1 MGRIKLIISV
11 VAVLAF
17 LLSLWAVP
25 AFLIWVALAWVSTLW
40 LKIVTILVAV
50 IWLALIRP
58 WNIFTDP
65 HFSRFVS
72 DMSKAIKAIFFDW

>member
-1 MGRIKLIISV
+1 MGKIKLIISV
-11 VAVLAF
+11 VTVLAF

-25 AFLIWVALAWVSTLW
+25 AFLIWVALALISTLW

-65 HFSRFVS
+65 NFVPFV
-72 DMSKAIKAIFFDW
+72 KVLEVAIKKIFFD

>member
-1 MGRIKLIISV
+1 MGKIQLIISV
-11 VAVLAF
+11 VKVLAF

-25 AFLIWVALAWVSTLW
+25 ALLIWVALAWIAILW
-40 LKIVTILVAV
+40 LKIVTILLAV

-65 HFSRFVS
+65 HFGPFVS
-72 DMSKAIKAIFFDW
+72 DMSKAIKMIFFDW

>member
-25 AFLIWVALAWVSTLW
+25 AFLIWVALAWISTLW
-40 LKIVTILVAV
+40 LKIVTILLAV

-65 HFSRFVS
+65 HFEPFV
-72 DMSKAIKAIFFDW
+72 KLLEVAIKKIFFE

>member
-1 MGRIKLIISV
+1 MGRIKLILSV

-25 AFLIWVALAWVSTLW
+25 AFLIWVALAWISTLW
-40 LKIVTILVAV
+40 LKIVTILLAV

-65 HFSRFVS
+65 HFSRFVTLLLE
-72 DMSKAIKAIFFDW
+72 AIKKIFFD

>member
-1 MGRIKLIISV
+1 MGRIKLMLSV
-11 VAVLAF
+11 VTALAF

-25 AFLIWVALAWVSTLW
+25 AVLFWAALACISALW
-40 LKIVTILVAV
+40 LKIVTILVGV

-65 HFSRFVS
+65 HFSRFVTLLLE
-72 DMSKAIKAIFFDW
+72 AIKKIFFD

>member
-11 VAVLAF
+11 VTVLAF

-25 AFLIWVALAWVSTLW
+25 AFLIWVALALISTLW
-40 LKIVTILVAV
+40 LKIVTILLAV

-65 HFSRFVS
+65 HFGPFV
-72 DMSKAIKAIFFDW
+72 KLLEVAIKKIFFE

>member
-11 VAVLAF
+11 VTVLAF

-25 AFLIWVALAWVSTLW
+25 AFLIWVALAWISTLW
-40 LKIVTILVAV
+40 LKIVTILLAV

-65 HFSRFVS
+65 NFGPFVKVLEVALKKIIS
-72 DMSKAIKAIFFDW
+72 D